1 MKREIGKNILKFIF
15 FLLCTYGIIRVS
27 IWSYFQTQA
36 FFVPFDENNNHV
48 ISHAISLLSQ
58 YGQNVVLF
66 LASIEAGRR
75 IAYNNKIAKI
85 QNNRA
90 HVAILEEEVAKS
102 QVSSNIY
109 YTLFGVFAL
118 IDSGTNVGQF
128 WNTTF
133 QTAKTTIPAGFGL
146 IAFGTVGTL
155 FSIVVVFV
163 EELFMNTANALLHAF
178 NDILESLGK
187 KRLPSLDLFVD
198 PDKVIATRM
207 EERDGNKNYSSSP
220 QNNQTSQNNGNHNQP
235 HQNNQRPQQQ
245 TSSVMSNLPRAN
257 VNTNNASSQPMGYKT
272 ETPQKPP
279 MDDALRA
286 ELMKSIEEMRS
297 KNK

>member
-36 FFVPFDENNNHV
+36 FFIPFDENGTHV

-66 LASIEAGRR
+66 LATIEAGRR
-75 IAYNNKIAKI
+75 IAYNNKISKI

-90 HVAILEEEVAKS
+90 HVTILEEEVSKS

-109 YTLFGVFAL
+109 YTLFTVFAL
-118 IDSGTNVGQF
+118 IDAGTNVGQF
-128 WNTTF
+128 WNTTY
-133 QTAKTTIPAGFGL
+133 QTAKSSIPAGFGL
-146 IAFGTVGTL
+146 IAFGSVGTL

-187 KRLPSLDLFVD
+187 KRLASLDLFVD

-207 EERDGNKNYSSSP
+207 EERDGNKNYSSNQP
-220 QNNQTSQNNGNHNQP
+220 QQAQSSQNYGNHNQS
-235 HQNNQRPQQQ
+235 HQRTPQ
-245 TSSVMSNLPRAN
+245 TNSVMSSLPRTN
-257 VNTNNASSQPMGYKT
+257 TPTNNTSSQPPMGYKT

-279 MDDALRA
+279 MDDALRT
-286 ELMKSIEEMRS
+286 ELMRNIEEMRS

>member
-15 FLLCTYGIIRVS
+15 FLLCTYGIVRVS

-36 FFVPFDENNNHV
+36 FFVPFDENGNHV

-75 IAYNNKIAKI
+75 IAYNNKISKI
-85 QNNRA
+85 QGNKP
-90 HVAILEEEVAKS
+90 HIAILEEEVLKS
-102 QVSSNIY
+102 QTASNIY
-109 YTLFGVFAL
+109 YALFAVFAI

-128 WNTTF
+128 WNTTYK
-133 QTAKTTIPAGFGL
+133 TAKETIPAGFGL
-146 IAFGTVGTL
+146 IAFGVVGTL
-155 FSIVVVFV
+155 ISVVVVFV
-163 EELFMNTANALLHAF
+163 EELFMNTANAVLHAF

-187 KRLPSLDLFVD
+187 KRLSSLDLFVD

-207 EERDGNKNYSSSP
+207 EERDGSKNNSSQS
-220 QNNQTSQNNGNHNQP
+220 SQNSNSNVNQ
-235 HQNNQRPQQQ
+235 QSNNNVQRLQQ
-245 TSSVMSNLPRAN
+245 TGVMSNLPRN
-257 VNTNNASSQPMGYKT
+257 NTQTPPMGYVAPIATNT
-272 ETPQKPP
+272 EDNRT
-279 MDDALRA
+279 
-286 ELMKSIEEMRS
+286 ELMRKLEEMRS

>member
-36 FFVPFDENNNHV
+36 FFIPFDENGTHV

-66 LASIEAGRR
+66 LATIEAGRR
-75 IAYNNKIAKI
+75 IAYNNKISKI

-90 HVAILEEEVAKS
+90 HVTILEEEVSKS

-109 YTLFGVFAL
+109 YTLFTVFAL
-118 IDSGTNVGQF
+118 IDAGTNVGQF
-128 WNTTF
+128 WNTTY
-133 QTAKTTIPAGFGL
+133 QTAKSSIPAGFGL
-146 IAFGTVGTL
+146 IAFGSVGTL

-187 KRLPSLDLFVD
+187 KRLASLDLFVD

-207 EERDGNKNYSSSP
+207 EERDGNKNYSSHQTQ
-220 QNNQTSQNNGNHNQP
+220 QNQSSQNSGNHNQS
-235 HQNNQRPQQQ
+235 QQRTPQ
-245 TSSVMSNLPRAN
+245 TNSVMSSLPRTN
-257 VNTNNASSQPMGYKT
+257 TPTNNTSSQPPMGYKT

-286 ELMKSIEEMRS
+286 ELMKGIEKMRS
-297 KNK
+297 RGK

>member
-257 VNTNNASSQPMGYKT
+257 VNANNTSSQPMGYKT
-272 ETPQKPP
+272 ETPQKLP
-279 MDDALRA
+279 MDDTLRA
-286 ELMKSIEEMRS
+286 ELMKGIEEMRS

>member
-36 FFVPFDENNNHV
+36 FFVPFDENGNHI

-66 LASIEAGRR
+66 LATIEAGRR
-75 IAYNNKIAKI
+75 IAYNNKISKI
-85 QNNRA
+85 QGNRA
-90 HVAILEEEVAKS
+90 HVAILEEEVSKS
-102 QVSSNIY
+102 QISSNIY

-155 FSIVVVFV
+155 FSVVVVFV

-207 EERDGNKNYSSSP
+207 EERDGNKNYSSQSQ
-220 QNNQTSQNNGNHNQP
+220 QNQSSQNSGNHNQS
-235 HQNNQRPQQQ
+235 HQNNQRPPQ
-245 TSSVMSNLPRAN
+245 TSSVMSNLPRTN
-257 VNTNNASSQPMGYKT
+257 TSTNNVSSQIPMGYKT
-272 ETPQKPP
+272 ETPQKTP
-279 MDDALRA
+279 MDDDLRS
-286 ELMKSIEEMRS
+286 ELMKGIEEMRNR
-297 KNK
+297 NK

>member
-36 FFVPFDENNNHV
+36 FFIPFDENGTHV

-66 LASIEAGRR
+66 LATIEAGRR
-75 IAYNNKIAKI
+75 IAYNNKISKI

-90 HVAILEEEVAKS
+90 HVTILEEEVSKS

-109 YTLFGVFAL
+109 YTLFTVFAL
-118 IDSGTNVGQF
+118 IDAGTNVGQF
-128 WNTTF
+128 WNTTY
-133 QTAKTTIPAGFGL
+133 QTAKSSIPAGFGL
-146 IAFGTVGTL
+146 IAFGSVGTL

-187 KRLPSLDLFVD
+187 KRLASLDLFVD

-207 EERDGNKNYSSSP
+207 EERDGNKNYSSHQTQ
-220 QNNQTSQNNGNHNQP
+220 QNQSSQNSGNHNQS
-235 HQNNQRPQQQ
+235 QQRTPQ
-245 TSSVMSNLPRAN
+245 TNSVMSSLPRTN
-257 VNTNNASSQPMGYKT
+257 TPTNNTSSQPPMGYKT

-286 ELMKSIEEMRS
+286 ELMKGIEEMRS
-297 KNK
+297 RDK

>member
-36 FFVPFDENNNHV
+36 FFIPFDENGTHV

-66 LASIEAGRR
+66 LATIEAGRR
-75 IAYNNKIAKI
+75 IAYNNKISKI

-90 HVAILEEEVAKS
+90 HVTILEEEVSKS

-109 YTLFGVFAL
+109 YTLFTVFAL
-118 IDSGTNVGQF
+118 IDAGTNVGQF
-128 WNTTF
+128 WNTTY
-133 QTAKTTIPAGFGL
+133 QTAKSSIPAGFGL
-146 IAFGTVGTL
+146 IAFGSVGTL

-187 KRLPSLDLFVD
+187 KRLASLDLFVD

-207 EERDGNKNYSSSP
+207 EERDGNKNYSSNQP
-220 QNNQTSQNNGNHNQP
+220 QQAQSSQNYGNHNQS
-235 HQNNQRPQQQ
+235 QQRTPQ
-245 TSSVMSNLPRAN
+245 TNSVMSSLPRTN
-257 VNTNNASSQPMGYKT
+257 TPTNNTSSQPPMGYKT

-286 ELMKSIEEMRS
+286 ELMKSIEEMKSRE
-297 KNK
+297 K

>member
-85 QNNRA
+85 QSNRA

-207 EERDGNKNYSSSP
+207 EERDGNKNYSS
-220 QNNQTSQNNGNHNQP
+220 QTQQNQTSQNNGNHNQSN
-235 HQNNQRPQQQ
+235 QNNQRPQQQ

-257 VNTNNASSQPMGYKT
+257 VNANNTSSQPMGYKT
-272 ETPQKPP
+272 ETPQKLP
-279 MDDALRA
+279 MDDTLRA
-286 ELMKSIEEMRS
+286 ELMKGIEEMRS